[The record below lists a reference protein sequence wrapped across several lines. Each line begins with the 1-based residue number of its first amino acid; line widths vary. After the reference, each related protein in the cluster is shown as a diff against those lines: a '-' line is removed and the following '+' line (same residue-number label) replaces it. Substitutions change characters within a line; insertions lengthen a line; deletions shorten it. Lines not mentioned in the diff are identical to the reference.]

1 VVFVSQWCS
10 IVICNNVKCL
20 FVYKNLGLWESYAK
34 FDHELI
40 HFCWDCNPGISN
52 SGLENSLPRDDSD
65 EDFGEASLSGQEDT
79 DGSEAVLAWAEVRE
93 HDIIL
98 SLTYLYVG
106 GQMLVK
112 STSKTVN

>member
-1 VVFVSQWCS
+1 MLSLIMSWS
-10 IVICNNVKCL
+10 I
-20 FVYKNLGLWESYAK
+20 
-34 FDHELI
+34 
-40 HFCWDCNPGISN
+40 FCCDCNPVISN

-93 HDIIL
+93 CDIIL
-98 SLTYLYVG
+98 SLTRLYVG

-112 STSKTVN
+112 SMSKTVN